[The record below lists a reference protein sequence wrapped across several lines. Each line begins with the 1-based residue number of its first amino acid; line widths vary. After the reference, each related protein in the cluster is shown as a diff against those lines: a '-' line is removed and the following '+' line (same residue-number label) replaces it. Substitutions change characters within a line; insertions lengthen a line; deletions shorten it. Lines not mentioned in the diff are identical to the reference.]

1 MVHEIEI
8 RREVAHRLDATFK
21 VLSAKIGKHGSAT
34 HLANVL
40 GAMSLALT
48 GSPHWPEVVEYAGK
62 LAAALRNENLNEWRN
77 LVSDAKPF
85 LEEATHLS
93 SRLGVLKGHLLEHTL
108 WVTQAD
114 SAEHVAQIAQYACL
128 LAYTEPYHEMRRADG
143 LRMANRNVSLR
154 SQSGRD

>member
-34 HLANVL
+34 HHLANVL
-40 GAMSLALT
+40 GAMSLAFT
-48 GSPHWPEVVEYAGK
+48 GSLSHWPEVVEYAGK
-62 LAAALRNENLNEWRN
+62 LAAALRDENLNEWRN

-85 LEEATHLS
+85 LEEATHLA
-93 SRLGVLKGHLLEHTL
+93 SRLGVLKRHLLEHTL
-108 WVTQAD
+108 GVTQED

-128 LAYTEPYHEMRRADG
+128 LAHTDAAP
-143 LRMANRNVSLR
+143 
-154 SQSGRD
+154 RDEAG